1 MNNTN
6 IYNALR
12 RPFTGSR
19 SNIGSKISNSVQ
31 AIVQNLKKGN
41 MSKADLTALKECY
54 EAMYSDSSQ
63 SLTTIITIFLGI
75 LSFNFTLDS
84 LLPTTPRIII
94 NLACFIFC
102 ILYYNVKIRTITMEN
117 ASLRNH
123 IMAINILLAEKA

>member
-31 AIVQNLKKGN
+31 SIVQNLKKEN

-63 SLTTIITIFLGI
+63 SLAAIITIFLGI
-75 LSFNFTLDS
+75 LSINFTFDS
-84 LLPTTPRIII
+84 LPTTPRIII

-102 ILYYNVKIRTITMEN
+102 ILYYNVKIHTITMEN

>member
-12 RPFTGSR
+12 RPFTGNR

-31 AIVQNLKKGN
+31 AIVQDLKKEN

-63 SLTTIITIFLGI
+63 SLTTIITIFFGI
-75 LSFNFTLDS
+75 LSFNFTFDS

-94 NLACFIFC
+94 NLACFISWA
-102 ILYYNVKIRTITMEN
+102 LYSYAKICTVTKETS
-117 ASLRNH
+117 SLRNH